1 MSDGHL
7 FSSLSMS
14 GLEKFLARLTDEARP
29 AIAAYNVAAIF
40 AHPNEIIA
48 CGATLHRLKG
58 AHLVVVTDG
67 VPQGYHARGA
77 VSASAA
83 TSWHE
88 LLAAAELAGHRPGA
102 VSGLAVSQGHA
113 AEHLVPIGRRL
124 AHIFAMRGTA
134 IALAPAY
141 EADDPDRDATAF
153 AVRKAAELCRQR
165 GQDIAVMEMPF
176 AAGDEH
182 PADDLVPEDR
192 EIIALPLG
200 PKDRALK
207 ERMRACFTAQ
217 SEAWN
222 FAAEAEEFRPALRT
236 NFEELP
242 NGMEVF
248 ISGHRGF
255 LSGGRE
261 ILAPDFRRQTK
272 AQA

>member
-1 MSDGHL
+1 MSEGHL
-7 FSSLSMS
+7 FSSLHMS
-14 GLEKFLARLTDEARP
+14 GLEKFLARLTDGARP

-77 VSASAA
+77 VSVSAG

-88 LLAAAELAGHRPGA
+88 LLAAAELARHRPGA
-102 VSGLAVSQGHA
+102 VSGFAVSQGHA

-153 AVRKAAELCRQR
+153 AVRNAAELCRQR
-165 GQDIAVMEMPF
+165 GQDIAVIEMPF

-200 PKDRALK
+200 PQERALK
-207 ERMRACFTAQ
+207 ERMRACFTVQ

-222 FAAEAEEFRPALRT
+222 LAADAEEFRLPPRT
-236 NFEELP
+236 NFEELSD
-242 NGMEVF
+242 GMEVF
-248 ISGHRGF
+248 TSGHEGF
-255 LSGGRE
+255 LSGALGVPR
-261 ILAPDFRRQTK
+261 AGFSAQTK
-272 AQA
+272 VQA